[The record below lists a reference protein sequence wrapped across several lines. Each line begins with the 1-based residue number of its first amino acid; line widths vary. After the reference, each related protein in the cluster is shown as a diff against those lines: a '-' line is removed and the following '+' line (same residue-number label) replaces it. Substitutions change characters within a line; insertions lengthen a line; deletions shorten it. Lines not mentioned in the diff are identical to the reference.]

1 MKTLSFIFVLLSVL
15 LAGCN
20 DDENAVGDKIL
31 TFYLELT
38 DESGNPII
46 TDDEEAGAFP
56 TLVTIPVSPS
66 ERHLNFQAAE
76 ARKGTD
82 GRYYFGV
89 TNHSASGDEYKFKLH
104 SRGGINSEYEFE
116 TSWNSVNLK
125 SIKVNGSEI
134 TPGKISFDGKNYA
147 SVSLRAVR

>member
-1 MKTLSFIFVLLSVL
+1 MKTLSFMFVLLSVL

-38 DESGNPII
+38 DESGNPVI

-56 TLVTIPVSPS
+56 ALVTVPVSPS
-66 ERHLNFQAAE
+66 EGHLNFQAAK

-82 GRYYFGV
+82 GRYYFEV

-104 SRGGINSEYEFE
+104 SRGGINGEYAFE
-116 TSWNSVNLK
+116 TNWNSVSLK

-134 TPGKISFDGKNYA
+134 TPGKISFEGKNYD
-147 SVSLRAVR
+147 SVSLSVAR

>member
-1 MKTLSFIFVLLSVL
+1 MKTLSFMFVLLSVL

-46 TDDEEAGAFP
+46 TDDKEAGAFP
-56 TLVTIPVSPS
+56 TLVTIPVSPR

-104 SRGGINSEYEFE
+104 SRGGINGEYEFE

-147 SVSLRAVR
+147 AVSLRAVR